1 MTKVIFTGY
10 FNISFLFAS
19 VKVLIIIMY
28 GQTDGV
34 ENRISKGYLFYS
46 YFAIVI
52 TYFLLKY
59 QKKIWIKSEENWIC
73 KSFYA

>member
-1 MTKVIFTGY
+1 MTNVIFTGY
-10 FNISFLFAS
+10 FNISFLFPS

-34 ENRISKGYLFYS
+34 ENRINTYYLFYS

>member
-10 FNISFLFAS
+10 FNISFLFAF
-19 VKVLIIIMY
+19 VKVPIIVMY

-34 ENRISKGYLFYS
+34 ENHIKTYGYS
-46 YFAIVI
+46 YFPIAIG
-52 TYFLLKY
+52 YFLLKY